1 MSVHITP
8 DKARELLDGT
18 TPGPWHVHTRDR
30 HIDGETE
37 TWLYVGDT
45 PALSVDHQL
54 MSAAP
59 ELAELVAGLRY
70 EYLVAVGPEHS
81 PVYATMNS
89 QGRFVGTTL
98 PLADR
103 WATKGEAQSLVDEL
117 REGNENSTARVVRRL
132 VSEPEVAE

>member
-1 MSVHITP
+1 MTP
-8 DKARELLDGT
+8 EQVTPELARELLDEAY
-18 TPGPWHVHTRDR
+18 PEPRF
-30 HIDGETE
+30 
-37 TWLYVGDT
+37 
-45 PALSVDHQL
+45 VDEWTAEEVDL
-54 MSAAP
+54 RPVTVTAELVPLVEAAP
-59 ELAELVAGLRY
+59 ALAELVANLRY

-98 PLADR
+98 LLADR

-117 REGNENSTARVVRRL
+117 LEGNENSTARVESRL

>member
-1 MSVHITP
+1 MLHYES
-8 DKARELLDGT
+8 ADGFT
-18 TPGPWHVHTRDR
+18 
-30 HIDGETE
+30 
-37 TWLYVGDT
+37 
-45 PALSVDHQL
+45 
-54 MSAAP
+54 AP
-59 ELAELVAGLRY
+59 ELCLTAELAARAPALAELVANLRY

-98 PLADR
+98 LLADR

-117 REGNENSTARVVRRL
+117 LEGNENSTARVVSRL